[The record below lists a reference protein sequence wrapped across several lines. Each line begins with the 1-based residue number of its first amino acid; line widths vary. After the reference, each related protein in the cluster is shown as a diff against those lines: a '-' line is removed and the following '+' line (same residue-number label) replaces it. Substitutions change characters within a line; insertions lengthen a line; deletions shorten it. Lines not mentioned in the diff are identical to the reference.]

1 MPLAKR
7 REHREGRP
15 TGELR
20 TDRSFDDVFRR
31 QYPKMVRLAYMTI
44 GDNARAEEVVQD
56 AFLDTYRSF
65 DDLREPEAYL
75 RVCVVNRCRSELRR
89 RRVRELHPPEP
100 PPDLSDAAD
109 ELWDVLGHLTEE
121 QRIAVV
127 LRYHGQFRSREI
139 AEIMEIPASTVR
151 YHLRTARQAL
161 RQELAP

>member
-1 MPLAKR
+1 MPSAKR
-7 REHREGRP
+7 REHREHRP
-15 TGELR
+15 AGSSGV
-20 TDRSFDDVFRR
+20 DRSFDDVFRR
-31 QYPKMVRLAYMTI
+31 QYPKMVRLAFATI
-44 GDNARAEEVVQD
+44 GDDARAEEIVQD
-56 AFLDTYRSF
+56 AFLDTYRAF

-89 RRVRELHPPEP
+89 RRVRELR
-100 PPDLSDAAD
+100 PPDPPAELSDAAD

-127 LRYHGQFRSREI
+127 LRYHGQYRSSEI
-139 AEIMEIPASTVR
+139 ARIMEIPASTVR